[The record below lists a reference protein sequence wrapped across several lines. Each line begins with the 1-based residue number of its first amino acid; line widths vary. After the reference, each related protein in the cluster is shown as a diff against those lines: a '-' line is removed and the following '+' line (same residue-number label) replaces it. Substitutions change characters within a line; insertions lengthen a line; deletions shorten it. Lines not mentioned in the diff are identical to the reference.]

1 MVVSTCISFPQQFG
15 VMTAF
20 GSHCE
25 QNAPAF
31 ENSLVIAIANSSFSI
46 LSGFCVYGIL
56 GYLATIEGEFEVK
69 AGVALLFGAY
79 PAGLSTIPFGLWWVR
94 FLFFNL
100 ILLGLDSAFA
110 LVEAVVSVVEDS
122 VYNKLEKRKLVAAVC
137 GLGFLAGIMYTTDA
151 ALHFLDVID
160 FYVNFI
166 ILFLGFCKSFSAGW
180 LYGIDKQIAKFGK
193 NIVYAYMGS
202 TFISLFLASLIWFG
216 LKGSHILLG
225 SACFM
230 ICYGIGRFYCLR
242 KMNELLQS
250 YTKPQSIEVLQFEL
264 TMGNV
269 LELKKELEGSVGYIP
284 YAWAVLMKHFIP
296 QVLLVLFFNLAFTR
310 TEEDQWE
317 FGNYGDYLT
326 WPFQFL
332 GVVCVIVAAVVVGAG
347 FIKTDLYEGFAA
359 NSDSMSRSSSF
370 DDPPVMVDD
379 VPIAAGTAAGTT
391 SSSRPN
397 NEKDGVELTGYT
409 NMDTLEEDDD
419 TPGGAPVLL

>member
-1 MVVSTCISFPQQFG
+1 MQFG

-25 QNAPAF
+25 PNAPAF

-79 PAGLSTIPFGLWWVR
+79 PAGLSTIPYGLWWVR

-110 LVEAVVSVVEDS
+110 LVEAVVSVIEDS
-122 VYNKLEKRKLVAAVC
+122 VYNKLEKQKLVAAICV
-137 GLGFLAGIMYTTDA
+137 LGFLSGILYTTDA

-180 LYGIDKQIAKFGK
+180 VYGIDKQIQKFGK
-193 NIVYAYMGS
+193 DIVYAYIAS
-202 TFISLFLASLIWFG
+202 TFGSLFLASLIWFG
-216 LKGSHILLG
+216 LQGRHILLG
-225 SACFM
+225 SACYMF
-230 ICYGIGRFYCLR
+230 CYGIGRYYCLH

-250 YTKPQSIEVLQFEL
+250 YTKPQTIEALQFEL

-269 LELKKELEGSVGYIP
+269 LDLKRELESSVGYIP

-310 TEEDQWE
+310 TEEEEKWE
-317 FGNYGDYLT
+317 FGNYGNYMS

-332 GVVCVIVAAVVVGAG
+332 GVSCVIITALIVGVG
-347 FIKTDLYEGFAA
+347 FIKTNIYDGFAPETEA
-359 NSDSMSRSSSF
+359 TIPSSTSVSAGENNTAGAPAGGVGSTTGQ
-370 DDPPVMVDD
+370 DDKDD
-379 VPIAAGTAAGTT
+379 DAV
-391 SSSRPN
+391 
-397 NEKDGVELTGYT
+397 VELSNYA
-409 NMDTLEEDDD
+409 NMDTLDEDD
-419 TPGGAPVLL
+419 TPGGAAVLL